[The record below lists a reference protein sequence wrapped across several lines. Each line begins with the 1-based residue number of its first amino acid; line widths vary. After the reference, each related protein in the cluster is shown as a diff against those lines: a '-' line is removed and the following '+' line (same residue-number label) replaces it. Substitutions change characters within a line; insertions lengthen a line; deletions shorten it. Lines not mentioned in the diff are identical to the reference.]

1 MPFRTILH
9 SAQVRLK
16 RQTNTMSQPALSSPR
31 RALTAA
37 EAEDGTHGQQ
47 HCPIF
52 KLPFE
57 IRKSIYVLVL
67 GDRLIHLGI
76 DDSLTSTHPPRA
88 DGATVTLRRYSCTM
102 DDDVEGWRHPCWY
115 TRGGARPTSFQE
127 RLLSLLVTCRRT

>member
-1 MPFRTILH
+1 MPLRTFLH
-9 SAQVRLK
+9 SAQARLK
-16 RQTNTMSQPALSSPR
+16 RETNTTSQPALSSPR

-76 DDSLTSTHPPRA
+76 DDSPTSTRSPRA
-88 DGATVTLRRYSCTM
+88 DGTTVMLRRYSCKM

-115 TRGGARPTSFQE
+115 PKGGAKPAGFQKE
-127 RLLSLLVTCRRT
+127 LLSLLVTCRRT